1 MTRWMGAAIAAA
13 GLLLATG
20 AAAQE
25 AAREETNGLERPGTS
40 IEVGAGAGAL
50 VGVWQRVSP
59 RVSLGVQVSAYTSRS
74 ELESD
79 VIDRDARQSGVS
91 VGPALKVY
99 GGPGGA
105 FLPYG
110 FASAFLEF
118 GESREEINGGGE
130 REEDLDGVGGEL
142 GVGIDWFPVRRV
154 SIGGHVGVEAHRQS
168 RPSDDDDVNRF
179 TIFNTVS
186 SGIRVQLYF

>member
-1 MTRWMGAAIAAA
+1 MTRWMGAAMAAA

-25 AAREETNGLERPGTS
+25 TGGEEVNGLERPGTS

-50 VGVWQRVSP
+50 VGVWQRLSP

-74 ELESD
+74 EIESD
-79 VIDRDARQSGVS
+79 VFDRDARQTSVS

-118 GESREEINGGGE
+118 GGSREEIAGAGE
-130 REEDLDGVGGEL
+130 NEEELDGLGAEL
-142 GVGIDWFPVRRV
+142 GVGIDWFPVRRL
-154 SIGGHVGVEAHRQS
+154 SIGGHVGVEANRQS
-168 RPSDDDDVNRF
+168 RSTDDDDVDRF
-179 TIFNTVS
+179 TVFNTVS